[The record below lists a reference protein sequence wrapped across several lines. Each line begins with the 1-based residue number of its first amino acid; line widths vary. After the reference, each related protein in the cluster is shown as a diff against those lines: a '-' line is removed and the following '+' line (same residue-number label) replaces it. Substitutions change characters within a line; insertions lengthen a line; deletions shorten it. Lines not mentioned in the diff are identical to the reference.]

1 MFIASTIE
9 ALVDI
14 AENHLAIQIGE
25 MHFAPLQTCIIVLA
39 LTAATLAALNLWRI
53 GRCEDREKR
62 LFNALRRLP
71 LHSVELTRAPGPP
84 WYHRLGT
91 MVGATRIIG
100 TAEQQ
105 KLLAD
110 LAAAGV
116 KGHGHLAAVIAAKLC
131 SGVAFVPLCW
141 LLLEW
146 RQFFVGAITV
156 RLVLLAGACLLGWRF
171 PEVVLSRL
179 AARRRGCLET
189 GIPDALDLLV
199 ISAEAGLGLDHAI
212 EQVGRVL
219 RSSSREVAE
228 EFAATAAEMRVA
240 PDRGQALENL
250 ARRTGLAS
258 LCSIVAA
265 LNQSVRLG
273 TPLAGSLRVLAA
285 EMRAAR
291 LARFEERA
299 ARLPV
304 LLTLPLMAFILPSL
318 MIVIGT
324 PLALRVIDMLGKGP

>member
-1 MFIASTIE
+1 MFVASTIE
-9 ALVDI
+9 VLVDI
-14 AENHLAIQIGE
+14 AENYLAINIGE
-25 MHFAPLQTCIIVLA
+25 MHFVPQQTCIIVLA
-39 LTAATLAALNLWRI
+39 LTAASLAALNLWRI

-62 LFNALRRLP
+62 LFNALRRIP
-71 LHSVELTRAPGPP
+71 FHSADLTRGPAPP
-84 WYHRLGT
+84 WYHWLGT
-91 MVGATRIIG
+91 MIGATRIIG

-116 KGHGHLAAVIAAKLC
+116 KGHGHLSAVITAKLC
-131 SGVAFVPLCW
+131 SGAAFVPLCW

-156 RLVLLAGACLLGWRF
+156 RLLLLASACLLGCRF

-179 AARRRGCLET
+179 AARRRVRLET
-189 GIPDALDLLV
+189 GMPDALDLLV
-199 ISAEAGLGLDHAI
+199 ISAEAGLSLDHAI

-240 PDRGQALENL
+240 PNRGQALENL
-250 ARRTGLAS
+250 ARRTDLAS
-258 LCSIVAA
+258 LRSIVVT
-265 LNQSVRLG
+265 LNQSITFG
-273 TPLAGSLRVLAA
+273 TPLADSLRMLAA
-285 EMRAAR
+285 EMRAER

-324 PLALRVIDMLGKGP
+324 PLALRIIDMLGRGP